1 MEKAGMH
8 VRLFFKENTTG
19 IIERKIYGDGG
30 TVRYYVDVDINGQV
44 VNVKSDF
51 YSSKTKSLPT
61 GKKVEVDYMVSPKG
75 IESVEIVGENIV
87 LCRDDTNGEL
97 RILVGFGILAVIR
110 MKSRWHLKRKQKK
123 LLMRLERYKYEKE
136 IKYYF

>member
-1 MEKAGMH
+1 MEKAGMY

-75 IESVEIVGENIV
+75 IASVEIVGENIV
-87 LCRDDTNGEL
+87 LCRDDTKGEL
-97 RILVGFGILAVIR
+97 RILVGFGILAVIVIIV
-110 MKSRWHLKRKQKK
+110 LIIKK
-123 LLMRLERYKYEKE
+123 F
-136 IKYYF
+136 I

>member
-1 MEKAGMH
+1 MSVFSSKKTQQELLK
-8 VRLFFKENTTG
+8 K
-19 IIERKIYGDGG
+19 KYGDGG
-30 TVRYYVDVDINGQV
+30 SVRYYVDINGQV

-110 MKSRWHLKRKQKK
+110 MKSRWHLKENRKN
-123 LLMRLERYKYEKE
+123 Y
-136 IKYYF
+136 

>member
-1 MEKAGMH
+1 MH

-30 TVRYYVDVDINGQV
+30 TVRYYVDINGQV

-61 GKKVEVDYMVSPKG
+61 GKKQKW
-75 IESVEIVGENIV
+75 ITW
-87 LCRDDTNGEL
+87 C
-97 RILVGFGILAVIR
+97 
-110 MKSRWHLKRKQKK
+110 HLKELNQWK
-123 LLMRLERYKYEKE
+123 LLVK
-136 IKYYF
+136 I

>member
-19 IIERKIYGDGG
+19 
-30 TVRYYVDVDINGQV
+30 
-44 VNVKSDF
+44 
-51 YSSKTKSLPT
+51 
-61 GKKVEVDYMVSPKG
+61 KKVEVDYMVSPKG
-75 IESVEIVGENIV
+75 IASVEIVGENIV

-110 MKSRWHLKRKQKK
+110 MKSRWHLKENRKN
-123 LLMRLERYKYEKE
+123 Y
-136 IKYYF
+136 

>member
-1 MEKAGMH
+1 MS
-8 VRLFFKENTTG
+8 VF
-19 IIERKIYGDGG
+19 
-30 TVRYYVDVDINGQV
+30 
-44 VNVKSDF
+44 
-51 YSSKTKSLPT
+51 SSKTKSLPT

-87 LCRDDTNGEL
+87 LCRDDTKGEL

-110 MKSRWHLKRKQKK
+110 MKSRWYLKRKQKK
-123 LLMRLERYKYEKE
+123 LLMRLERHKYEKE

>member
-87 LCRDDTNGEL
+87 LCRDDTKGEL
-97 RILVGFGILAVIR
+97 RILVGFGILAVIVIIV
-110 MKSRWHLKRKQKK
+110 LIIKK
-123 LLMRLERYKYEKE
+123 F
-136 IKYYF
+136 I

>member
-8 VRLFFKENTTG
+8 VRLFFKENT
-19 IIERKIYGDGG
+19 
-30 TVRYYVDVDINGQV
+30 
-44 VNVKSDF
+44 
-51 YSSKTKSLPT
+51 T

-87 LCRDDTNGEL
+87 LCRDDTKGEL

-110 MKSRWHLKRKQKK
+110 MNSRWHLKESR
-123 LLMRLERYKYEKE
+123 RNY
-136 IKYYF
+136 

>member
-19 IIERKIYGDGG
+19 IIEKKYGDGG
-30 TVRYYVDVDINGQV
+30 SVRYYVDINGQV

-87 LCRDDTNGEL
+87 LSRDDTNGEL

-110 MKSRWHLKRKQKK
+110 MKSRWHLKENRKN
-123 LLMRLERYKYEKE
+123 Y
-136 IKYYF
+136 

>member
-1 MEKAGMH
+1 MY
-8 VRLFFKENTTG
+8 VRLFFKENT
-19 IIERKIYGDGG
+19 
-30 TVRYYVDVDINGQV
+30 
-44 VNVKSDF
+44 
-51 YSSKTKSLPT
+51 T

-110 MKSRWHLKRKQKK
+110 MKSRWHLKKAEETIDEIRKA
-123 LLMRLERYKYEKE
+123 
-136 IKYYF
+136 

>member
-1 MEKAGMH
+1 MS
-8 VRLFFKENTTG
+8 VFSL
-19 IIERKIYGDGG
+19 
-30 TVRYYVDVDINGQV
+30 
-44 VNVKSDF
+44 
-51 YSSKTKSLPT
+51 KTKSLPT

-87 LCRDDTNGEL
+87 LCRDDTKGEL
-97 RILVGFGILAVIR
+97 RILVGFCILAVIR

-123 LLMRLERYKYEKE
+123 LLMRLERHKYEKE